1 VTQADDELQ
10 AGDPGADAGAAHAR
24 HLTLILVL
32 CCLGSF
38 LVVLDVSIVNTAL
51 PVIRRS
57 LDFSA
62 VELQWVVNAYGL
74 TFAGFLLLGG
84 RASDIL
90 GRREMLAA
98 GMGLLAVAS
107 LAGGLAPSKDLLIAA
122 RAAQGLA
129 GAIIFPATLSVLMT
143 TFREGADRNRVLGLW
158 AAIGGVGGTS
168 GALFGGILTQL
179 LSWRWILLIN
189 FPFGIVGAL
198 AVLRVVPRGLGDRHA
213 RRSFDF
219 AGALTVTAGL
229 ITLSYAI
236 VGTEQHGWGSQ
247 RTLGVAAVGI
257 ALLATFLL
265 IEARIA
271 TAPLVP
277 LRLFRSRSL
286 SGASLVVACMGAG
299 TFGMWYLVSLYL
311 QQVLGYNP
319 IEAGLV
325 FLPMNLMI
333 VLCPQIASR
342 LTTRFG
348 GGIVLTGGLALISLG
363 NLLFSGVSAD
373 GSYLADVLA
382 PSLVVTAGHGLSL
395 VTATI
400 LASTGVRGAES
411 GLVSGVVSTSRQIGG
426 SLGLALLATVA
437 AQRTADLSG
446 AANDVALAAGYQRAF
461 VVASAI
467 AALGA
472 VTALALLVLRRP
484 RAIVVADSA

>member
-1 VTQADDELQ
+1 MTPVEDEGERLR
-10 AGDPGADAGAAHAR
+10 AETAAHAR
-24 HLTLILVL
+24 HRTLILVL

-38 LVVLDVSIVNTAL
+38 MVVLDVSIVNTAL
-51 PVIRRS
+51 PAIAGS
-57 LDFSA
+57 LDFKA

-107 LAGGLAPSKDLLIAA
+107 LAGGLAPSKDMLIAA
-122 RAAQGLA
+122 RAGQGLG
-129 GAIIFPATLSVLMT
+129 GAIVFPATLSVLMT
-143 TFREGADRNRVLGLW
+143 TFREGAERNRVLGLW

-168 GALFGGILTQL
+168 GSLFGGILTQT

-189 FPFGIVGAL
+189 LPIGIGAAL
-198 AVLRVVPRGLGDRHA
+198 AVLRVVPRGVRDERA

-236 VGTEQHGWGSQ
+236 VGTEQHGWTSPH
-247 RTLGVAAVGI
+247 TLRAGAVAVV
-257 ALLATFLL
+257 LLAAFVL

-271 TAPLVP
+271 SAPLVP

-286 SGASLVVACMGAG
+286 TGASLVVACMGAG

-311 QQVLGYNP
+311 QQVLGYTP

-325 FLPMNLMI
+325 FVPMNVMI
-333 VLCPQIASR
+333 FIGPQIASR
-342 LTTRFG
+342 MTTRFG
-348 GGIVLTGGLALISLG
+348 GGIVLAIGLALISLG

-373 GSYLADVLA
+373 GSYLTDVLA
-382 PSLVVTAGHGLSL
+382 PSLIVTAGHGLSL
-395 VTATI
+395 VTSTI
-400 LASTGVRGAES
+400 LASTGVRSTES

-437 AQRTADLSG
+437 AQRTADMSG
-446 AANDVALAAGYQRAF
+446 VANDVALAAGYQRAF
-461 VVASAI
+461 AVASAI

-472 VTALALLVLRRP
+472 IAALTLLVLRRP
-484 RAIVVADSA
+484 RPVVVTDSA